1 MQDLSAVKAFYA
13 LCQHKSLTA
22 AAKALEQPKSTLSR
36 RLAQLEEDL
45 GQSLLMRQG
54 NRLTLTKAGEVFAV
68 YSEQLLELANK
79 SQEALQEL
87 NNQVTG
93 ELTLVVHP
101 NLIRGWL
108 SQVLDEF
115 MQQHSTL
122 KIRLLSQFQHSDEV
136 FEPDLIIWIEHAAPM
151 GYRKERLGYWRY
163 ATYASPKYLAHRDKP
178 THPRE
183 LIHHPWIDF
192 IACRRAELE
201 LHHPEFGSYSLPALE
216 SRLQSD
222 NLAMQADAI
231 AKGRGIGLLPTWFA
245 NGFETA
251 HPGSLIPC
259 VNGWQSQPT
268 EINCFY
274 PLGRHPLRLRLFID
288 ALRQARPDEWQ

>member
-1 MQDLSAVKAFYA
+1 MQDLNAVRAFYA

-22 AAKALEQPKSTLSR
+22 TAKFLDLPKSTLSR
-36 RLAQLEEDL
+36 RLSQLEEDL

-54 NRLTLTKAGEVFAV
+54 NRLTLTKAGEVFAI
-68 YSEQLLELANK
+68 YSEQLLELAHK

-87 NNQVTG
+87 NNQVSG

-115 MQQHSTL
+115 MRQHATL
-122 KIRLLSQFQHSDEV
+122 KIRLLSQFQYRDQA
-136 FEPDLIIWIEHAAPM
+136 FEPDLIIWIDHAVPSN
-151 GYRKERLGYWRY
+151 YRKERLGYWRY
-163 ATYASPKYLAHRDKP
+163 AAYTSPQYLAQRDKP
-178 THPRE
+178 RHPRD
-183 LIHHPWIDF
+183 LIQHPWIDF
-192 IACRRAELE
+192 IAYRQTELE
-201 LHHPEFGSYSLPALE
+201 LHHPQLGSYALPALE
-216 SRLQSD
+216 TRLQSD

-245 NGFETA
+245 RGFEKA
-251 HPGSLIPC
+251 HPGSLINC
-259 VNGWQSQPT
+259 VDGWQSPPT

-288 ALRQARPDEWQ
+288 ALRQAIPDEWQ

>member
-1 MQDLSAVKAFYA
+1 
-13 LCQHKSLTA
+13 
-22 AAKALEQPKSTLSR
+22 
-36 RLAQLEEDL
+36 
-45 GQSLLMRQG
+45 
-54 NRLTLTKAGEVFAV
+54 
-68 YSEQLLELANK
+68 
-79 SQEALQEL
+79 
-87 NNQVTG
+87 
-93 ELTLVVHP
+93 
-101 NLIRGWL
+101 
-108 SQVLDEF
+108 
-115 MQQHSTL
+115 
-122 KIRLLSQFQHSDEV
+122 
-136 FEPDLIIWIEHAAPM
+136 M